1 MGWSPLILIEIGL
14 VFGAVLA
21 WGFWE
26 LRTLRKANAQA
37 AEREREQARKEAATP
52 ERLSD

>member
-21 WGFWE
+21 WGGWQ
-26 LRTLRKANAQA
+26 LWTLRKENEKA
-37 AEREREQARKEAATP
+37 ARREQEQARGDGPDSGA
-52 ERLSD
+52 